1 MRALYKKVIIII
13 LLIAVLLLTSCEA
26 STTPNVDTPTIT
38 SFISNTPEV
47 TGNVKPKELRP
58 LQYYSL
64 SETTQEKEAKTAL
77 ISSQDVVT
85 PEFILTL
92 VADAMDE
99 LGIDV
104 VIDFVKTVNEKVYIS
119 FSSSSGFLKDIDN
132 ELEIEILD
140 AVAQSILDNFTEYSK
155 VIYQIDGGA
164 YSSSNNYFDGDEVYL
179 ERKTN

>member
-85 PEFILTL
+85 PTSSE
-92 VADAMDE
+92 E
-99 LGIDV
+99 
-104 VIDFVKTVNEKVYIS
+104 KTAIFARFY
-119 FSSSSGFLKDIDN
+119 
-132 ELEIEILD
+132 
-140 AVAQSILDNFTEYSK
+140 
-155 VIYQIDGGA
+155 
-164 YSSSNNYFDGDEVYL
+164 
-179 ERKTN
+179 

>member
-1 MRALYKKVIIII
+1 MRALYRKVIIAI
-13 LLIAVLLLTSCEA
+13 LLISVLLLTSCDA
-26 STTPNVDTPTIT
+26 SIDSNIVTPTIT
-38 SFISNTPEV
+38 SFISDTPEV

-64 SETTQEKEAKTAL
+64 SESAQEKEAKTAL
-77 ISSQDVVT
+77 VSSQDVVT

-92 VADAMDE
+92 VTDAMDE

-119 FSSSSGFLKDIDN
+119 FSGSSSFLKDIDN

-164 YSSSNNYFDGDEVYL
+164 YSSSNNHFDENEVYL

>member
-1 MRALYKKVIIII
+1 
-13 LLIAVLLLTSCEA
+13 
-26 STTPNVDTPTIT
+26 
-38 SFISNTPEV
+38 
-47 TGNVKPKELRP
+47 
-58 LQYYSL
+58 
-64 SETTQEKEAKTAL
+64 
-77 ISSQDVVT
+77 
-85 PEFILTL
+85 
-92 VADAMDE
+92 MDE